1 MNVFRQFFYLQRN
14 DRQALIAVLLVML
27 VGITAVIVIGKMDD
41 SPRSAQ
47 SQTQAK
53 ASTDSIVRFATRQHP
68 AYADDGTEV
77 HEVFAFDPNTAS
89 AEDFE
94 RLGLASWQIRG
105 ILKYRSK
112 GGAYR
117 TPNDFARVY
126 GMTKKQFE
134 ALLPFIRIGEDY
146 QPASRFYGRERDYG
160 ARGERGYGSV
170 SASSSGAGKSS
181 DAPVYSYPHKMKA
194 GEHVAVNS
202 ADTTELMRIPGIG
215 IYYAKSIIRYRERLG
230 GFVSARQVLEVEGV
244 PETAVGFLSVDASHV
259 RKLDINKLSI
269 SQLRRHP
276 YLNFYQAEEIYDYR
290 RKNGPIKDISELRL
304 LKDFPPAEIER
315 LKPYL
320 AY

>member
-1 MNVFRQFFYLQRN
+1 MNVFRHFFYLQRN
-14 DRQALIAVLLVML
+14 DRQALIALLSVML
-27 VGITAVIVIGKMDD
+27 ISITAVIVIGKMDD
-41 SPRSAQ
+41 SSRSSQ
-47 SQTQAK
+47 SQAK
-53 ASTDSIVRFATRQHP
+53 AQEATDSIVRFATKLHP
-68 AYADDGTEV
+68 AYTDDGTAV

-94 RLGLASWQIRG
+94 RLGLSSWQIRG

-126 GMTKKQFE
+126 GMTKRQFE

-146 QPASRFYGRERDYG
+146 QPASKFYGAESDYRSR
-160 ARGERGYGSV
+160 RGSGYSSV
-170 SASSSGAGKSS
+170 SSSRTEKASES
-181 DAPVYSYPHKMKA
+181 PVYSYPHKIKA
-194 GEHVAVNS
+194 GEHVAVND
-202 ADTTELMRIPGIG
+202 ADTAELMKIPGIG
-215 IYYAKSIIRYRERLG
+215 IYYAKGIIRYRERLG

-244 PETAVGFLSVDASHV
+244 PETIVGYLSVDASRV
-259 RKLDINKLSI
+259 RKLNINKLSI

-276 YLNFYQAEEIYDYR
+276 YLNFYQAEAIYDYR

-315 LKPYL
+315 IRPYL

>member
-1 MNVFRQFFYLQRN
+1 MNVFRHFFYLQRN
-14 DRQALIAVLLVML
+14 DRQALIALLSVML
-27 VGITAVIVIGKMDD
+27 ISITAVIVIGKMDD
-41 SPRSAQ
+41 SSRSSQ
-47 SQTQAK
+47 SQAK
-53 ASTDSIVRFATRQHP
+53 AQEATDSIVRFATKLHP
-68 AYADDGTEV
+68 AYTDDGTAV

-94 RLGLASWQIRG
+94 RLGLSSWQIRG

-126 GMTKKQFE
+126 GMTKRQFE

-146 QPASRFYGRERDYG
+146 QPASKFYGAESDYRSR
-160 ARGERGYGSV
+160 RGSGYSSV
-170 SASSSGAGKSS
+170 SSSRTEKAGES
-181 DAPVYSYPHKMKA
+181 PVYSYPHKIKA
-194 GEHVAVNS
+194 GEHVAVND
-202 ADTTELMRIPGIG
+202 ADTAELMKIPGIG
-215 IYYAKSIIRYRERLG
+215 IYYAKGIIRYRERLG

-244 PETAVGFLSVDASHV
+244 PETIVGYLSVDASRV
-259 RKLDINKLSI
+259 RKLNINKLSI

-276 YLNFYQAEEIYDYR
+276 YLNFYQAEAIYDYR

-315 LKPYL
+315 IRPYL

>member
-14 DRQALIAVLLVML
+14 DRQALIALLSVML
-27 VGITAVIVIGKMDD
+27 ISITAVIVIGKMDD
-41 SPRSAQ
+41 SPRSSQ
-47 SQTQAK
+47 SQTPAK
-53 ASTDSIVRFATRQHP
+53 ASADSIARFATKQHP
-68 AYADDGTEV
+68 AYTDDGTAV

-94 RLGLASWQIRG
+94 RLGLSAWQIRG

-126 GMTKKQFE
+126 GLTKRQFE

-146 QPASRFYGRERDYG
+146 QPASKFYGVEHDNGASREQ
-160 ARGERGYGSV
+160 GYSSV
-170 SASSSGAGKSS
+170 SPSRTEKVGE
-181 DAPVYSYPHKMKA
+181 APVYSYPHKIKA
-194 GEHVAVNS
+194 GEHIAVND
-202 ADTTELMRIPGIG
+202 ADTAELMKIPGIG

-244 PETAVGFLSVDASHV
+244 PETIVGYLSVDASRV

-315 LKPYL
+315 IRPYL